1 MTDGKERLR
10 FQDAFLRDSN
20 PNSKEQN
27 HDLLKKKKKKRQRE
41 LRYICLKRYCE
52 AKGVN
57 AYGSPLHLETD
68 LIFIYLQGSLEY
80 IL

>member
-27 HDLLKKKKKKRQRE
+27 HDLLKKKKKKGKE
-41 LRYICLKRYCE
+41 
-52 AKGVN
+52 
-57 AYGSPLHLETD
+57 
-68 LIFIYLQGSLEY
+68 SLGTS
-80 IL
+80 I

>member
-27 HDLLKKKKKKRQRE
+27 HDLLKKKKQRE
-41 LRYICLKRYCE
+41 LRYICLKGYCE

-57 AYGSPLHLETD
+57 AYGSPLQLETD
-68 LIFIYLQGSLEY
+68 SIFIYLQGSLEY